1 MEPEPL
7 GNDLTE
13 DAVEDAKKKFDGTQ
27 IARNNYDRYLR
38 ARDNGHAD
46 YVKLAQKCEDFYVGE
61 QWDADTRKALDEEK
75 RPALTINMVQPI
87 VNAVIGA
94 YVNKRQNVRFIPA
107 GEGDDGVANAL
118 SKLYMQVCN
127 ANMYDRR
134 ERMIFED
141 GLIMERGFFEVRMD
155 FDENLRGDVS
165 IKTLDPLSVLIDPDA
180 KEYDPAE
187 WKEVFI
193 SRWMSVDDI
202 EDLYGEEKANEVAAL
217 AYNASAT
224 YGHDSVTFT
233 SSKTYGDTDNGTTST
248 YNSAGVDSEGKSVRK
263 VRVIERQYRKMRVM
277 KYFVDLTT
285 GDTSVIPDNM
295 DEERILAMQ
304 EQFNLR
310 VVERTES
317 QIRWTISADSVL
329 LHDDWSPYQAFT
341 VVPFFP
347 YFRRGRP
354 FGLVRN
360 LLDPQEQFN
369 KISSQALHI
378 VNTTANSG
386 WIMEEGSLVNMTAAE
401 LRTHGAKTGLVMEV
415 AHGRQAPQK
424 IQPNQIPTGV
434 RDLAQMAM
442 SSLRQISGVSE
453 YMLGEGS
460 PEVSGVVLEGRIS
473 QNLAQL
479 QVVFDNLD
487 YSRHL
492 LAKRVLDLFQQYY
505 TEPRVVRVT
514 SSNAPNATPEM
525 LQLNMMTASGVLNDL
540 SIGKYDVVIDT
551 VPTRETFEESQFAEV
566 IQLRNAGVIIPDDA
580 VIEHSH
586 LENKY
591 EIAERVRQMMGQGQ
605 PSPEEQQ
612 MMQAQQQ
619 MALERMMLEL
629 EELRAEIGK
638 TQSETMRNVAKA
650 QADSLSP
657 AFALKQQRMKSETDL
672 TNKTNELM
680 AKLTVAQMQAEAG
693 RMRQHQGQVGR
704 YNQQQS
710 VKAGAN
716 GL

>member
-1 MEPEPL
+1 MEAEPL
-7 GNDLTE
+7 GNALTL
-13 DAVEDAKKKFDGTQ
+13 DAVDDAAKRAEDMQ
-27 IARNNYDRYLR
+27 VARNNYDRYLR
-38 ARDNGHAD
+38 ARDNGHLN
-46 YVKLAQKCEDFYVGE
+46 YVELAKKCEDFYVGE
-61 QWDADTRKALDEEK
+61 QWSEETRRVLDEEK

-87 VNAVIGA
+87 VNAVLGA
-94 YVNKRQNVRFIPA
+94 YVNRRQNVRFIPA

-118 SKLYMQVCN
+118 TKLYMQACN
-127 ANMYDRR
+127 DNMYDRR
-134 ERMIFED
+134 ERMVFED

-155 FDENLRGDVS
+155 FDENLRGDVR

-180 KEYDPAE
+180 KEYDPDE

-202 EDLYGEEKANEVAAL
+202 EDLYGGDKAKEVAAL
-217 AYNASAT
+217 AYNATAT

-233 SSKTYGDTDNGTTST
+233 SSKTYGDTEGSTTVYAT
-248 YNSAGVDSEGKSVRK
+248 GAVDGENKSVRK
-263 VRVIERQYRKMRVM
+263 VRVIERQYRKMRRM
-277 KYFVDLTT
+277 QYFVDMAT

-295 DEERILAMQ
+295 DAERIEVMRQ
-304 EQFNLR
+304 QFGLQ
-310 VVERTES
+310 VIERTES
-317 QIRWTISADSVL
+317 QIRWTITADSVL
-329 LHDDWSPYQAFT
+329 LHDDWSPYSTFT

-354 FGLVRN
+354 FGLIRN
-360 LLDPQEQFN
+360 LIDPQEQFN

-434 RDLAQMAM
+434 RDLAQMAL

-487 YSRHL
+487 YTRHL
-492 LAKRVLDLFQQYY
+492 LAKRVLALFQQYY
-505 TEPRVVRVT
+505 TEARVVRVT
-514 SSNAPNATPEM
+514 TSNSPNVPPEM
-525 LQLNMMTASGVLNDL
+525 LQLNMTTANGVINDL
-540 SIGKYDVVIDT
+540 SIGKYDVVVDT
-551 VPTRETFEESQFAEV
+551 VPTRETFEETQFAEV
-566 IQLRNAGVIIPDDA
+566 VQLRNAGVLIPDDA

-591 EIAERVRQMMGQGQ
+591 EIAERVRAMMGQGQ

-619 MALERMMLEL
+619 ITLERMMLEL
-629 EELRAEIGK
+629 EELRAEIAK
-638 TQSETMRNVAKA
+638 LESETMRNVAKA

-657 AFALKQQRMKSETDL
+657 AFALKQQRMKSETEL

-680 AKLTVAQMQAEAG
+680 AKLKVAQMQAEAG
-693 RMRQHQGQVGR
+693 RLRQPQGQIGR

-710 VKAGAN
+710 LKAGEN